1 MFLIFNNLVYGMYCQ
16 LLDKI
21 FNGFANLW
29 MSMKVQS
36 KTKEDLDSQLYKFK
50 PRVFKIDNVIEADA
64 GKSLDDEN
72 SLEMELLSEDETTEM
87 VPPPA
92 DLSAII

>member
-1 MFLIFNNLVYGMYCQ
+1 MVCTGQ

-36 KTKEDLDSQLYKFK
+36 TTKEDVESQLYKFK
-50 PRVFKIDNVIEADA
+50 PRVFKIEKVIEADV
-64 GKSLDDEN
+64 GRSLDNEN
-72 SLEMELLSEDETTEM
+72 SSEVELLSEDEATET
-87 VPPPA
+87 VPT
-92 DLSAII
+92 LL